1 MGANKQAYMDQ
12 QEQSVAPVKK
22 SLFNIRQDHLSLL
35 TIIEENDGVLDDE
48 TQAAL
53 QLTEDGFK
61 EKAISY
67 GFVIRKLEA
76 ESDTIAAEIKR
87 LQTLKQRADN
97 RAELFRRML
106 DDGMK
111 QFGYDKV
118 ESELLKISYRKS
130 SPVELSE
137 TFLDDIL
144 QFTTVSM
151 KIVKGLED
159 KAAEAGITED
169 TLQLLDL
176 KPSASKTRVGDAL
189 KQGIKVPGASI
200 VEKKNLQIR

>member
-1 MGANKQAYMDQ
+1 MDQ
-12 QEQSVAPVKK
+12 QEQPAAPVKK

-35 TIIEENDGVLDDE
+35 ALIEENDGVLDDE
-48 TQAAL
+48 MQAAL
-53 QLTEDGFK
+53 QLSEEDFK

-67 GFVIRKLEA
+67 GFLIRKLDA

-87 LQTLKQRADN
+87 LQGLKQRADN
-97 RAELFRRML
+97 RAELFRKTL
-106 DDGMK
+106 DEGMK
-111 QFGYDKV
+111 QFGYDKID
-118 ESELLKISYRKS
+118 SELLKISYRKS
-130 SPVELSE
+130 NPVELSE

-151 KIVKGLED
+151 KIVEGMED
-159 KAAEAGITED
+159 KAADAGINED
-169 TLQLLDL
+169 ILQLLDL

-189 KQGIKVPGASI
+189 KQGVKVPGASI

>member
-1 MGANKQAYMDQ
+1 MGASKQLYMDQ
-12 QEQSVAPVKK
+12 QEQPAAPVKK

-35 TIIEENDGVLDDE
+35 ALIEENDGVLDDE
-48 TQAAL
+48 MQAAL
-53 QLTEDGFK
+53 QLSEEDFK

-67 GFVIRKLEA
+67 GFLIRKLDA

-87 LQTLKQRADN
+87 LQGLKQRADN
-97 RAELFRRML
+97 RAELFRKTL
-106 DDGMK
+106 DEGMK
-111 QFGYDKV
+111 QFGYDKID
-118 ESELLKISYRKS
+118 SELLKISYRKS
-130 SPVELSE
+130 NPVELSE

-151 KIVKGLED
+151 KIVEGMED
-159 KAAEAGITED
+159 KAADAGINED
-169 TLQLLDL
+169 ILQLLDL

-189 KQGIKVPGASI
+189 KQGVKVPGASI